1 MADNTGLIWDE
12 VGERYYETG
21 VRKLALYP
29 YDTTTKKYT
38 NGVAWDGVT
47 SVTESPSG
55 AEATDMYA
63 DDIKYLSLISAEK
76 LDATLEA
83 YFYPD
88 EFEECDGTSEIT
100 SGVKIGQQSRKTF
113 GMCYRTIIGND
124 TENENYGYKL
134 HLMYG
139 CKATPSQR
147 QYQTVN
153 ESPNA
158 NTFSWSIN
166 TTPVNV
172 TGYKPT
178 SLLTITSTE
187 VDPAK
192 LTALEDKLYGR
203 GNYSVAELPLPD
215 EVISIFGATVK
226 VTFNSNGH
234 GTSPEAQTINKG
246 GTAVQPQAPEATGY
260 VFGGWYTEAACTN
273 AFNFSTPINANITLY
288 AKWTAQECAVVF
300 NFNGHGGDTQTEYTS
315 YGQPCTRIDDPEA
328 EGYTFGGWYTEA
340 DCINQYDFTA
350 PVVDDIVLYAKW
362 TESEG

>member
-1 MADNTGLIWDE
+1 MAGTELVWDE
-12 VGERYYETG
+12 VGERLYETG
-21 VRKLALYP
+21 IRKLALYP
-29 YDTTTKKYT
+29 YDTSSKKYT
-38 NGVAWDGVT
+38 NGVAWSGVT

-88 EFEECDGTSEIT
+88 EFEECDGTAEVVT
-100 SGVKIGQQSRKTF
+100 GVKIGQQTRKTF
-113 GMCYRTIIGND
+113 GLAYRTIIGND
-124 TENENYGYKL
+124 TENENYAYKL

-166 TTPVNV
+166 TTPVSV

-178 SLLTITSTE
+178 ALVTIDSSA
-187 VDPAK
+187 VDAAK
-192 LTALEDKLYGR
+192 LKQLEDKLYGV
-203 GNYSVAELPLPD
+203 NATAELPLPD
-215 EVISIFGATVK
+215 EVIAIFGETVT
-226 VTFNSNGH
+226 VTFNANGH
-234 GTSPEAQTINKG
+234 GTAPASQTFLKG
-246 GTAVQPQAPEATGY
+246 LTATEPTAP
-260 VFGGWYTEAACTN
+260 
-273 AFNFSTPINANITLY
+273 
-288 AKWTAQECAVVF
+288 TA
-300 NFNGHGGDTQTEYTS
+300 S
-315 YGQPCTRIDDPEA
+315 
-328 EGYTFGGWYTEA
+328 GYTFGGWYTEVACTTAFNFSTAVNA
-340 DCINQYDFTA
+340 DTT
-350 PVVDDIVLYAKW
+350 LYAKW

>member
-1 MADNTGLIWDE
+1 MPNTELQWDE
-12 VGERYYETG
+12 VSERYYETG
-21 VRKLALYP
+21 IRKTALYP
-29 YDTTTKKYT
+29 YDTTSKKYT
-38 NGVAWDGVT
+38 NGVAWSGVT

-88 EFEECDGTSEIT
+88 EFEECDGTAEVVT
-100 SGVKIGQQSRKTF
+100 GVKIGQQSRKTF
-113 GMCYRTIIGND
+113 GLCYRTIIGND
-124 TENENYGYKL
+124 TENEDYAYKL

-178 SLLTITSTE
+178 SLITIDSSK
-187 VDPAK
+187 VDAAQLK
-192 LTALEDKLYGR
+192 ALEDKLYGVN
-203 GNYSVAELPLPD
+203 GVAELPLPD
-215 EVISIFGATVK
+215 EVIAIFGASVV
-226 VTFNSNGH
+226 VTFNMNGH
-234 GTSPEAQTINKG
+234 GTAPAVQIVAKG
-246 GTAVQPQAPEATGY
+246 GTATEPTEPTAEGY
-260 VFGGWYTEAACTN
+260 TFGGWYTEAACTN
-273 AFNFSTPINANITLY
+273 AFNFSTALNANTI
-288 AKWTAQECAVVF
+288 
-300 NFNGHGGDTQTEYTS
+300 
-315 YGQPCTRIDDPEA
+315 
-328 EGYTFGGWYTEA
+328 
-340 DCINQYDFTA
+340 
-350 PVVDDIVLYAKW
+350 LYAKW